1 MFEALQMS
9 LPAAVDGLASFGAA
23 GLMGM
28 MWLWERRQSRSYEQ
42 QLSDAHSRILRDE
55 QRLKSLTQVVEHNTA
70 ALTRFNESQR
80 VMIDTLK
87 DLTQEVRHDRSR

>member
-1 MFEALQMS
+1 MMQMGI
-9 LPAAVDGLASFGAA
+9 LAAVDEFASFGAA

-42 QLSDAHSRILRDE
+42 QIGEAHSRILRDE
-55 QRLKSLTQVVEHNTA
+55 QRLESLTQVVEHNTA
-70 ALTRFNESQR
+70 ALARFTESQR
-80 VMIDTLK
+80 AMIDTLK